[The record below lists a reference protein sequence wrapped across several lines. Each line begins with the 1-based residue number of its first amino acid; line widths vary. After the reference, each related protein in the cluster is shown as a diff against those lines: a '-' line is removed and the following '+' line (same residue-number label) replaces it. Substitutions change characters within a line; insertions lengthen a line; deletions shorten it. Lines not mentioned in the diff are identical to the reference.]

1 MKKILNIVILCIG
14 IIILL
19 LIFLPPYRATR
30 TEETVNV
37 AAFNIITKWQDKLR
51 DDGPFDLSTFSSLFT
66 PKDVLSEVNLYEEK
80 MRNFYNI
87 SLESNISAV
96 GELMKIQK
104 KNFILDV
111 NIDNFFPITKFTD
124 KKRYWHWLY
133 GVFIPIKQDNPP
145 KYAFIRLGYDCRI
158 NIMESFIGE
167 DSFISLLDID
177 GNTGEIL
184 NKKVEHVFIERLK
197 SKKIIM

>member
-1 MKKILNIVILCIG
+1 MKKILY
-14 IIILL
+14 IIILCMGIIL
-19 LIFLPPYRATR
+19 FAVLFPSYRATR

-37 AAFNIITKWQDKLR
+37 EAFNVITKWQDKLR
-51 DDGPFDLSTFSSLFT
+51 DDGPFDFSTFSSLFT
-66 PKDVLSEVNLYEEK
+66 SKDVLNEVNLYEEK

-87 SLESNISAV
+87 SPNSNISAV

-111 NIDNFFPITKFTD
+111 NTENFFPITKFTA
-124 KKRYWHWLY
+124 KKRYWHWLH
-133 GVFIPIKQDNPP
+133 GVFIPIKQDNTP

-177 GNTGEIL
+177 GDTGKIL
-184 NKKVEHVFIERLK
+184 NKTVEHIFIERMK
-197 SKKIIM
+197 SKKVIM

>member
-1 MKKILNIVILCIG
+1 
-14 IIILL
+14 
-19 LIFLPPYRATR
+19 
-30 TEETVNV
+30 
-37 AAFNIITKWQDKLR
+37 
-51 DDGPFDLSTFSSLFT
+51 
-66 PKDVLSEVNLYEEK
+66 

-87 SLESNISAV
+87 SPESNISAV

-158 NIMESFIGE
+158 NIIESFIGE

-184 NKKVEHVFIERLK
+184 NKKVEHVFIERMK
-197 SKKIIM
+197 SKK

>member
-1 MKKILNIVILCIG
+1 MKKIFYIVILCIV
-14 IIILL
+14 IIFF
-19 LIFLPPYRATR
+19 FLPDYRATR
-30 TEETVNV
+30 TEEVVNV
-37 AAFNIITKWQDKLR
+37 QAFNIITKWQDKLR
-51 DDGPFDLSTFSSLFT
+51 DDAPFDFSTFSSLFT
-66 PKDVLSEVNLYEEK
+66 PKDVLSEINLYEER

-87 SLESNISAV
+87 SPSSNISAV

-158 NIMESFIGE
+158 NIIESFIGE

-184 NKKVEHVFIERLK
+184 NKKVEHVFIERMK
-197 SKKIIM
+197 SKK